1 MICVLIDV
9 PRVFSCGL
17 EHEIRH
23 NTLYP
28 SKNMS
33 KDGHNAKVGEGVM
46 PRKEKVFEKR
56 DRWKEM

>member
-1 MICVLIDV
+1 MICVLIGV

-33 KDGHNAKVGEGVM
+33 KDGHNAKEGEGV
-46 PRKEKVFEKR
+46 REKR
-56 DRWKEM
+56 NRWKEM